1 MGAAV
6 CWRLGCLRRPEEA
19 TRRAAW
25 VVRDRTVEAGDG
37 MVEAGVSKEM
47 AFVMD

>member
-1 MGAAV
+1 M
-6 CWRLGCLRRPEEA
+6 RRPEEA
-19 TRRAAW
+19 T
-25 VVRDRTVEAGDG
+25 VGDGTVEAGDG